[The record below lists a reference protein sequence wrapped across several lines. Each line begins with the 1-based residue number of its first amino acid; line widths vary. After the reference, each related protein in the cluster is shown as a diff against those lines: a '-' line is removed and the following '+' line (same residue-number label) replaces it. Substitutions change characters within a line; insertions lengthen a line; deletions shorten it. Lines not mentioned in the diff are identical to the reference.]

1 MRFPDER
8 PLRAVEPAQTSFSNE
23 GKRGF
28 AMLGL
33 LVVKPLLL
41 LGGAGYLGYRL
52 FYKPIKSLLDA
63 QGNDEFANGGGIDMK
78 RCPECN
84 TYIRGDASECPSC
97 QPIGQT
103 PGRKSD
109 KQ

>member
-1 MRFPDER
+1 MQTTLGKEEKRRF
-8 PLRAVEPAQTSFSNE
+8 AV
-23 GKRGF
+23 
-28 AMLGL
+28 LGL

-41 LGGAGYLGYRL
+41 LGGAGYLGYRF
-52 FYKPIKSLLDA
+52 FYKPIKTLLDA
-63 QGNDEFANGGGIDMK
+63 QRNDEFTKDGGIDMK